1 MRSQRI
7 VVCSQRIM
15 VCSGGRIMMR
25 SERIVV
31 CIGGRIMVFSERI
44 VMSSGGRVMVCSER
58 IMVCSCRIM
67 VCGERIMI
75 MGIVRSEGIMI
86 MVCWGSVGRIFH
98 RFFLGSMLGFLSV
111 SLALC
116 FTFPRFFLV
125 VSYILLSLVMR

>member
-1 MRSQRI
+1 MCTSCGGRVIMRTQRI
-7 VVCSQRIM
+7 VVCGQRIM
-15 VCSGGRIMMR
+15 VR

-31 CIGGRIMVFSERI
+31 CIGGRIMVCSERI
-44 VMSSGGRVMVCSER
+44 VMSSGD
-58 IMVCSCRIM
+58 RIM

-86 MVCWGSVGRIFH
+86 MVCWGSLGRIFH

-111 SLALC
+111 SFALC
-116 FTFPRFFLV
+116 LTLPRFFLV

>member
-1 MRSQRI
+1 MRTQRI

-15 VCSGGRIMMR
+15 VCSGGRVMVRSERIVVCSGVRIMVR

-31 CIGGRIMVFSERI
+31 CIAG
-44 VMSSGGRVMVCSER
+44 
-58 IMVCSCRIM
+58 RIM

-86 MVCWGSVGRIFH
+86 MVCWGSLGRIFH

-111 SLALC
+111 SFALC
-116 FTFPRFFLV
+116 LTLLRFFLV

>member
-31 CIGGRIMVFSERI
+31 CIGGRIMVCSERI
-44 VMSSGGRVMVCSER
+44 VMSSGGRV
-58 IMVCSCRIM
+58 MVCSCRIM

-86 MVCWGSVGRIFH
+86 MVCWGSMGRIFH

-116 FTFPRFFLV
+116 LTFPRFFLV